1 MNEKNTIV
9 TIAVVAIVVLATFCG
24 VAVVKYKNDDGY
36 KAKVTGNVPVYGNA
50 NNDDYIDSHDV
61 DTLKDIIKDGTWDK
75 TAYPYADAN
84 NDGFVRDEDVEI
96 VEKIIAGES
105 TDVYYVN
112 VFSDI
117 AKVQYPIKHERIGV
131 SYWQQAELAAILGD
145 WDKVVLASQSTTSSN
160 SHRYDTS
167 NIVKSF
173 KGSNITSE
181 LILEC
186 QCDFVIASQGK
197 SAVVQA
203 AIDAAKTDSGKEI
216 TPFYVDVSKSAT
228 YVGIVLTLGVLLN
241 ENAKAQE
248 YADFVNGLVDKIDK
262 GMEKVNKK
270 ATAAITLMYANQS
283 TRTNIVIECKG
294 TGAADTISLIADV
307 YDSSSKSTGNNRIEV
322 EKDFFIQNSGRAFDF
337 IIIEQEGTD
346 TKKVNDT
353 YYTPQMYN
361 ERFEEAITYYANTA
375 SYEQG
380 KILGTTYS
388 YNSFS
393 GFANLM
399 YLAYLLYPNIFNAED
414 GWNALQEYFDK
425 FTTAK
430 IDVRTQGGWFYTGN
444 AYPQYTQRL
453 A

>member
-1 MNEKNTIV
+1 MCSSD
-9 TIAVVAIVVLATFCG
+9 L
-24 VAVVKYKNDDGY
+24 
-36 KAKVTGNVPVYGNA
+36 
-50 NNDDYIDSHDV
+50 
-61 DTLKDIIKDGTWDK
+61 
-75 TAYPYADAN
+75 
-84 NDGFVRDEDVEI
+84 
-96 VEKIIAGES
+96 
-105 TDVYYVN
+105 

-248 YADFVNGLVDKIDK
+248 YADFVNGLIDKIDK

-283 TRTNIVIECKG
+283 TRTNIVIE
-294 TGAADTISLIADV
+294 TTRS
-307 YDSSSKSTGNNRIEV
+307 E
-322 EKDFFIQNSGRAFDF
+322 
-337 IIIEQEGTD
+337 
-346 TKKVNDT
+346 
-353 YYTPQMYN
+353 
-361 ERFEEAITYYANTA
+361 ERRV
-375 SYEQG
+375 G
-380 KILGTTYS
+380 KECRSRWSPYH
-388 YNSFS
+388 
-393 GFANLM
+393 
-399 YLAYLLYPNIFNAED
+399 
-414 GWNALQEYFDK
+414 
-425 FTTAK
+425 
-430 IDVRTQGGWFYTGN
+430 
-444 AYPQYTQRL
+444 
-453 A
+453 